1 MVAIVAP
8 PPPSNHFPLFLDLE
22 RQQVGGGKGGK
33 WEIGRFPALALC
45 VPIVAAAA
53 PPLSVIASHRRRW
66 FSSVRFLSGE
76 PLLPTSAVLCCWRFH
91 LLLLLILVA
100 AAVLTSCCC
109 ANVLLLQQR
118 VSTWCCQQQ
127 EGIEGEEEE
136 QIGTNVSSC
145 SVHPCRRHN
154 SMARWLKL
162 EKDDKRRLCQWWWRH
177 WNAILV
183 VILDMGIVKARR
195 RWPTFTPCQNWINN
209 DGNSS
214 AGP

>member
-33 WEIGRFPALALC
+33 WEID
-45 VPIVAAAA
+45 
-53 PPLSVIASHRRRW
+53 
-66 FSSVRFLSGE
+66 
-76 PLLPTSAVLCCWRFH
+76 
-91 LLLLLILVA
+91 
-100 AAVLTSCCC
+100 
-109 ANVLLLQQR
+109 
-118 VSTWCCQQQ
+118 
-127 EGIEGEEEE
+127 
-136 QIGTNVSSC
+136 VSSC

>member
-1 MVAIVAP
+1 MSGEEAGTVTSISAAEETP
-8 PPPSNHFPLFLDLE
+8 EARCSYDGGHRRPPSSLQPFPPFFGSGE
-22 RQQVGGGKGGK
+22 ATGGGKGGK

-66 FSSVRFLSGE
+66 FSSVRRQQLQCA
-76 PLLPTSAVLCCWRFH
+76 PL
-91 LLLLLILVA
+91 
-100 AAVLTSCCC
+100 
-109 ANVLLLQQR
+109 
-118 VSTWCCQQQ
+118 Q
-127 EGIEGEEEE
+127 EAQLDGK
-136 QIGTNVSSC
+136 V
-145 SVHPCRRHN
+145 
-154 SMARWLKL
+154 KL

>member
-1 MVAIVAP
+1 MGRSIYIPAVIS
-8 PPPSNHFPLFLDLE
+8 PPSSKLPILNPEPIFSDRDPLLHSSAGS
-22 RQQVGGGKGGK
+22 R
-33 WEIGRFPALALC
+33 
-45 VPIVAAAA
+45 AAAA
-53 PPLSVIASHRRRW
+53 GGVGFCPPADLARD
-66 FSSVRFLSGE
+66 
-76 PLLPTSAVLCCWRFH
+76 
-91 LLLLLILVA
+91 
-100 AAVLTSCCC
+100 
-109 ANVLLLQQR
+109 
-118 VSTWCCQQQ
+118 
-127 EGIEGEEEE
+127 
-136 QIGTNVSSC
+136 VSSC